1 MKIDI
6 SKMESYPYDFI
17 DDEGD
22 QVDEYST
29 DFNKLYDDYGLENA
43 VEYFSES
50 NAYGSIYQLVTNR
63 FEATPIKVAYI
74 KDGYSPTISEVFK
87 YRAGYEIASGE
98 MKLNGYAILCIDEN
112 TGKLVSEARG
122 SVGVE
127 TSDDPCIILPENGT
141 FTLYYIANHIYHPGG
156 ETPSIQYG
164 ILAKYDIAVVSN
176 SAPKTDLTITS
187 VVNSILE
194 TAEPIRKGE
203 KPRYEF
209 ADADKYSNTPCA
221 EFNFANGMTLR
232 EILEEIA
239 GSVNA
244 IPRLKNGKIYFEE
257 LGRNDEVNKK
267 YLGTP
272 ISSTH
277 IATVEKYASHL
288 DSVVSGLMN
297 MDNEQQGAIADP
309 MLGGF
314 KTLRSDVTQT
324 DMRITVDSAI
334 IKTSGPIEKP
344 TKLTIKLGDNGT
356 EYDIT
361 PYLYEKKEYDL
372 LYSNNGA
379 YPYSK
384 AFALYYVQGQ
394 PNIYGLNYKEENAV
408 SSVFENFA
416 IENIYYAV
424 SGTEPSK
431 IKELL
436 GIDDKGNVGKN
447 YLSLM
452 FNAEYVTS
460 VNGRVR
466 QCKVNT
472 SDLTTPSAMAY
483 NQSANRLSSVNFGN
497 RLRGETAMC
506 GTSEKKLVFKTLGL
520 KTVMNC
526 VGKRY
531 RDTDGTSYYIGAC
544 TFKIWKDY
552 IIAELTLTENFN
564 QLGRYVG
571 INNAFRQFEIDTKVQ
586 DRYIVYE
593 DYIVLGKDREWSKFP
608 FDNVSD
614 GEVVPLCNN
623 FDLVNSVIN
632 TLNRQDMRKKVSLVK
647 ATTYDEDNNE
657 ILSAL
662 LPVQSL
668 ALGNSLVFNF
678 KYDDNYSAGE
688 FASDIGKDYKL
699 TRLARYGDAIYGEA
713 KYLGFD
719 LLHSI
724 EVSDTETFADS
735 LPLNTNYGNVNS
747 GNPPK
752 AASTG
757 GRPIIINKSSRD
769 AINMT
774 YQVHFVT
781 NDGLIIG
788 EHLTQLN
795 DLVSNRDGIW
805 RAAPML
811 HFLKKPINEM
821 TGISLSLSDVE
832 KWQEDTD
839 NHPLLVKSVTLENA
853 LKRDSANASQYLPLE
868 DMEKVG
874 FTPAGYVAWAIC
886 TTDGKFLLGKNTEKI
901 EDVYVFPTHYI
912 KE

>member
-1 MKIDI
+1 MEINI
-6 SKMESYPYDFI
+6 SKIKSYPYDFI
-17 DDEGD
+17 DDEGN
-22 QVDEYST
+22 QISEYG
-29 DFNKLYDDYGLENA
+29 DNFRKCYEDYGLENA
-43 VEYFSES
+43 VEDFSES
-50 NAYGSIYQLVTNR
+50 NVYGSIYKLAMNR
-63 FEATPIKVAYI
+63 FEATPIKAVYL
-74 KDGYSPTISEVFK
+74 KNSSSPTISEVFK
-87 YRAGYEIASGE
+87 YRKGYEIASGE

-112 TGKLVSEARG
+112 TGELVSEARG

-127 TSDDPCIILPENGT
+127 TSDDPRITFPEIGN

-156 ETPSIQYG
+156 ETPSVQYG

-176 SAPKTDLTITS
+176 AAPKTDLTITS

-203 KPRYEF
+203 TPRYVF
-209 ADADKYSNTPCA
+209 ADAEKYQNTSCA

-244 IPRLKNGKIYFEE
+244 IPRLKNGAIYFEE
-257 LGRNDEVNKK
+257 LGRNEEVNKQ

-288 DSVVSGLMN
+288 DSVVNGLMN

-344 TKLTIKLGDNGT
+344 TKLTMKLGDDGT

-372 LYSNNGA
+372 LFSNNGA

-384 AFALYYVQGQ
+384 AYALYYVQGQ
-394 PNIYGLNYKEENAV
+394 PNIYGLNYKEEDAV
-408 SSVFENFA
+408 NQCFRNFA
-416 IENIYYAV
+416 IENIYESASGNSV
-424 SGTEPSK
+424 SWKS
-431 IKELL
+431 
-436 GIDDKGNVGKN
+436 D
-447 YLSLM
+447 YLSMM
-452 FNAEYVTS
+452 FNVEYVTS
-460 VNGRVR
+460 INGRVR

-483 NQSANRLSSVNFGN
+483 NQSANKLSSVNFGN

-506 GTSEKKLVFKTLGL
+506 GTSEKKLVFKTLGI
-520 KTVMNC
+520 KTLMGC

-531 RDTDGTSYYIGAC
+531 RDKDGTSYYIGAC

-571 INNAFRQFEIDTKVQ
+571 INNAFRQFEIDTNVQ

-593 DYIVLGKDREWSKFP
+593 DYIVLGSGSDSGSGCDRNKYP
-608 FDNVSD
+608 
-614 GEVVPLCNN
+614 NN
-623 FDLVNSVIN
+623 SLDIGGVIIKSVTD
-632 TLNRQDMRKKVSLVK
+632 TLNRQDVQKKVSLVK
-647 ATTYDEDNNE
+647 ATTSDDENE

-668 ALGNSLVFNF
+668 ALGNSLIFNF

-688 FASDIGKDYKL
+688 FATDIGKEYKL

-719 LLHSI
+719 LLCNI
-724 EVSDTETFADS
+724 EAKDSVAFGDS
-735 LPLNTNYGNVNS
+735 LPRADLFGDVTNTG
-747 GNPPK
+747 GGDPRR

-757 GRPIIINKSSRD
+757 EKPIVVHKSSRD

-795 DLVSNRDGIW
+795 DLVSNKGGVR
-805 RAAPML
+805 RNAPIL
-811 HFLKKPINEM
+811 YFLKKPINEI
-821 TGISLSLSDVE
+821 TGLNVTWENHRDIIAYSMGLDPGDDQDPNVELTKVQHSD
-832 KWQEDTD
+832 
-839 NHPLLVKSVTLENA
+839 
-853 LKRDSANASQYLPLE
+853 NASLYLQLS
-868 DMEKVG
+868 KFHRSSHG
-874 FTPAGYVAWAIC
+874 QYVAWAIC
-886 TTDGKFLLGKNTEKI
+886 TPDGKFLLGKNTNQI
-901 EDVYVFPTHYI
+901 DDVYVYATHNI